1 VLGPAKPRRL
11 DAPIT
16 VSLEDLVP
24 QSNFYRHLQAKLDLS
39 FVREWTRSLYAARGR
54 PSIDPVV
61 FFKLQLVMFFEG
73 IRSERQLIETASL
86 NLAHRW
92 YLGYALDEEL
102 PDHSSLTRIR
112 HRLGIEIFQRFFEK
126 VVDLCQDAGLVWG
139 RELYFDATKVETN
152 AGIPSLIPR
161 FYYDAKGHLADLFA
175 DECAVEE
182 AKPAST
188 DDLPEGI
195 VRLAIESN
203 AEGVMIEDDPPWRLL
218 EERRLDPGR
227 PAKRGYRRTS
237 DFRVSPTDPDA
248 SPMWDWGAIRLGYHD
263 HYVVDGGKARVILAA
278 LVTPADVMESQ
289 AMRDLLWRVCFR
301 RKLRP
306 HHVTGDAKYGTIE
319 NIVAVEDAGI
329 RAYLPLTDFEHRSDF
344 YGRDKF
350 IYDPERDHYSCPQ
363 GHLLPLARSKRTEG
377 VVVYQGDPA
386 ICNACPVKAECTAS
400 DRGRTIQRSL
410 YEAYLEKVRR
420 YHTTEPYKKA
430 IRKRQVWVEPM
441 FAEAKE
447 WHGLR
452 RLRLRGLA
460 ERQHPGVADRGR
472 TEPEALAGRD
482 GVGAP
487 PRTLWKPR
495 GPVYGARAA
504 LSPLRV
510 ITHPAG
516 DRAPVSRIRST
527 YRPRPGLLKAFF
539 QHPEPFDDLGRL
551 HYWQENGV
559 PTSASSDLI

>member
-1 VLGPAKPRRL
+1 MLGPAKPRHL
-11 DAPIT
+11 DQPIA
-16 VSLEDLVP
+16 VSLEALVP
-24 QSNFYRHLQAKLDLS
+24 TDHFYRHLESRLDLS
-39 FVREWTRSLYAARGR
+39 FVREWARELYAGRGR
-54 PSIDPVV
+54 PGIDPVV

-73 IRSERQLIETASL
+73 IRSERKLIETASL

-112 HRLGIEIFQRFFEK
+112 QRLGIDIFQRFFEQ

-139 RELYFDATKVETN
+139 RELYFDATKVEAN

-161 FYYDAKGHLADLFA
+161 FYYDAKGHLADLFT

-182 AKPAST
+182 AKPASAE
-188 DDLPEGI
+188 DLPEGI
-195 VRLAIESN
+195 VRLAIEN
-203 AEGVMIEDDPPWRLL
+203 NGEGVMTEDDPPWRLL
-218 EERRLDPGR
+218 EERRLDPRR

-329 RAYLPLTDFEHRSDF
+329 RAYLPLTDFEHRSTL
-344 YGRDKF
+344 YGRDAF
-350 IYDPERDHYSCPQ
+350 TYDAVADAYLCPQ
-363 GHLLPLARSKRTEG
+363 SHLLPLARSKRTEG
-377 VVVYQGDPA
+377 VVVYRGDPG
-386 ICNACPVKAECTAS
+386 ICNACPVKAECTTS

-410 YEAYLEKVRR
+410 YEHYLEKVRS
-420 YHTTEPYKKA
+420 YHTTEAYKKA

-452 RLRLRGLA
+452 RLRLRGLLNA
-460 ERQHPGVADRGR
+460 NIQ
-472 TEPEALAGRD
+472 
-482 GVGAP
+482 
-487 PRTLWKPR
+487 
-495 GPVYGARAA
+495 
-504 LSPLRV
+504 
-510 ITHPAG
+510 
-516 DRAPVSRIRST
+516 
-527 YRPRPGLLKAFF
+527 GLLIASGQNLKRFLGATGWGRR
-539 QHPEPFDDLGRL
+539 HAPCGSLLAIPGEPWR
-551 HYWQENGV
+551 V
-559 PTSASSDLI
+559 AIVS